1 MASEQLRS
9 IVPMFGG
16 ATSHVETLDEIIEYV
31 NAQRPT
37 TDELVGWHRGRF
49 ERVSSRDSIL
59 RRCDYLED
67 VGFLEIHAD
76 EWDLGPEGQ
85 RYLANRS
92 TETLLEIMC
101 RRNLGLR
108 SLLYAL
114 SVGPMS
120 IDDVNR
126 QQLKTHPELGW
137 DPSNYNM
144 ALQRVNWLRSLGVVQ
159 KDGDQYTLTSEGR
172 QFTDNAV
179 EAWAGSTMTEESV
192 ASDPMIAGTYE
203 ITVEARAID
212 PEFRATAL
220 YQFDQTCAVSDVD
233 HPALLDVAH
242 ILSWSDYPEYRSDL
256 QNVLP
261 LSKIHHAAF
270 DRKLFTIDAEFH
282 LRVNPQ
288 FETDSKLLRETIYD
302 RAGEQILSPENT
314 VSPKYLKAYN
324 AALEWV

>member
-1 MASEQLRS
+1 
-9 IVPMFGG
+9 MFGG
-16 ATSHVETLDEIIEYV
+16 ATSYVETLDAIIEYV
-31 NAQRPT
+31 NAQQPT

-49 ERVSSRDSIL
+49 EQVSSRDSIL

-67 VGFLEIHAD
+67 VGFLEVHAD

-85 RYLANRS
+85 RYFANRS

-120 IDDVNR
+120 IDDVSR
-126 QQLKTHPELGW
+126 QQLNTHPELGW
-137 DPSNYNM
+137 DPSNDDM
-144 ALQRVNWLRSLGVVQ
+144 ALQRVNWLHSLGIVQ
-159 KDGDQYTLTSEGR
+159 KDGDQYTLSAEGR
-172 QFTDNAV
+172 QFTGNAV
-179 EAWAGSTMTEESV
+179 EAWAGSTTMDESV
-192 ASDPMIAGTYE
+192 ASDPMVAGTYDT
-203 ITVEARAID
+203 TVEARAID

-220 YQFDQTCAVSDVD
+220 YQFDQTCAISDVD

-242 ILSWSDYPEYRSDL
+242 ILPWSDYPEYRADL

-288 FETDSKLLRETIYD
+288 FETGS
-302 RAGEQILSPENT
+302 
-314 VSPKYLKAYN
+314 
-324 AALEWV
+324 

>member
-1 MASEQLRS
+1 MASERLRS
-9 IVPMFGG
+9 IVPMYGG
-16 ATSHVETLDEIIEYV
+16 ATSYVETLDEIIEYV
-31 NAQRPT
+31 NAQQPT

-49 ERVSSRDSIL
+49 ERVSSRNSIL

-67 VGFLEIHAD
+67 VGFLEVHAD
-76 EWDLGPEGQ
+76 EWNLGSEGQ

-120 IDDVNR
+120 IDDVGR
-126 QQLKTHPELGW
+126 QQLNTHPELGW
-137 DPSNYNM
+137 DPSNYDM

-159 KDGDQYTLTSEGR
+159 RGGDQYTLTAEGR
-172 QFTDNAV
+172 QFTDSAV
-179 EAWAGSTMTEESV
+179 ETWAGSTMTDEAV
-192 ASDPMIAGTYE
+192 ASDPVLAGTYE
-203 ITVEARAID
+203 TTVEARAID

-220 YQFDQTCAVSDVD
+220 YQFDQTYAVSDVD

-242 ILSWSDYPEYRSDL
+242 ILPWADYPEYRANL
-256 QNVLP
+256 RNVLP

-270 DRKLFTIDAEFH
+270 DRKLFTLDAEFH
-282 LRVNPQ
+282 LQVNPQ
-288 FETDSKLLRETIYD
+288 FETNSQLLRETICD
-302 RAGEQILSPENT
+302 RAGERISLPENT
-314 VSPKYLKAYN
+314 VSPKHLKTHN
-324 AALEWV
+324 ASLEWV

>member
-1 MASEQLRS
+1 MASERLRS

-16 ATSHVETLDEIIEYV
+16 ATSYVETLNEIIEYV

-49 ERVSSRDSIL
+49 ERVSSQDSIL

-67 VGFLEIHAD
+67 VGFLEVHAD

-120 IDDVNR
+120 IDDVSR
-126 QQLKTHPELGW
+126 QQLNTHPELGW
-137 DPSNYNM
+137 DPSNYDM

-159 KDGDQYTLTSEGR
+159 KDGDQYTLTAEGH

-179 EAWAGSTMTEESV
+179 EAWADSTTIDESV
-192 ASDPMIAGTYE
+192 ASDPMMAGTYDT
-203 ITVEARAID
+203 TVEARAID

-242 ILSWSDYPEYRSDL
+242 ILPWSDYPEYRADL

-270 DRKLFTIDAEFH
+270 DRKLFTIDETYH
-282 LRVNPQ
+282 LRVNPH
-288 FETDSKLLRETIYD
+288 FETDSQLLRETICD
-302 RAGEQILSPENT
+302 QAGEQLRLPDSPI
-314 VSPKYLKAYN
+314 SPKYLRMHN
-324 AALEWV
+324 ATLEWV